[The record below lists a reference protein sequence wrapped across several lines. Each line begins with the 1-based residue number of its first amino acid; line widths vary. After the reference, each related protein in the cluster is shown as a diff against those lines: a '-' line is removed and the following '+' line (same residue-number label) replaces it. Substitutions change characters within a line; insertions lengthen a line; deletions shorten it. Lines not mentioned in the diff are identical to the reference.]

1 MSFTCPRCGMTSHN
15 PNDEAHGYCGNCHDF
30 TGERDMTV
38 PMPET
43 ARRLLDALVEI
54 EDQAIEAARIGGCT
68 CNAPHGDRTLPI
80 AIFDRDKSVGVPFN
94 EVRWQVE
101 HEDGCIMAGQRGQGF
116 ASEPKCEQLSPETQR
131 PCYLNPGH
139 RGAHEAW
146 RGPYA
151 MSSWA

>member
-1 MSFTCPRCGMTSHN
+1 MQP
-15 PNDEAHGYCGNCHDF
+15 E
-30 TGERDMTV
+30 
-38 PMPET
+38 MPES

-68 CNAPHGDRTLPI
+68 CSAPVEGINRDFPY
-80 AIFDRDKSVGVPFN
+80 ASFDRDKSMGMPLN
-94 EVRWQVE
+94 EIRWQMQ
-101 HEDGCIMAGQRGQGF
+101 HEDDCIMGGQRGIGF

-131 PCYLNPGH
+131 PCFLNPGH

-151 MSSWA
+151 TSSWA